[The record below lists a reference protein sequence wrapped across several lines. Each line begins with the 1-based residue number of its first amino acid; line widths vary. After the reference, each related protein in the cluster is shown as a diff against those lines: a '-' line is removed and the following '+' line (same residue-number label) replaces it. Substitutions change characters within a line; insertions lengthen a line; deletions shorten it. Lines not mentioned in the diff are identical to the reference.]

1 MKGMPFYASFAAT
14 TVASLGNR
22 DQCDG
27 LWRSQLGNFM
37 APITEETAAELVQAS
52 WDVGIRFFDTAPSY
66 GHGLSE
72 ARLGQGLRWK
82 PRDQFVLATKVGR
95 LLTPRRREE
104 IDFGCWIKGLPFEWR
119 FDYSYDGTMRSIEDS
134 LQRTGLEYI
143 DVALIHEVDVYT
155 HGNQQAEVFDHA
167 MKGAGRALLELRDQG
182 VIKSIGIGVNESDV
196 ANEAIRRVDFDCLL
210 LAGRYTLI
218 EQDALN
224 EFLPRCEAQG
234 VSLIVGGGYNSGI
247 LATGAVPGA
256 RYNYAPAGPDVLE
269 HVRRI
274 ERSVA
279 ILMCR
284 SSRQLCNSSSR
295 IQPWRASSGVR
306 SIEQLSE
313 NVVTF
318 EREIPDEFWHE
329 LKRRSLIRAEA
340 PTPASH

>member
-1 MKGMPFYASFAAT
+1 MQASQQRQWPRSGIETSVMGFGAA
-14 TVASLGNR
+14 
-22 DQCDG
+22 
-27 LWRSQLGNFM
+27 QLGNFM
-37 APITEETAAELVQAS
+37 APVTEETAAELVQAS

-274 ERSVA
+274 EAVCRDFDVPLKSAALQFIVA
-279 ILMCR
+279 H
-284 SSRQLCNSSSR
+284 
-295 IQPWRASSGVR
+295 PAVASIIPGVR

>member
-1 MKGMPFYASFAAT
+1 MQASQQRQWPRSGIETSVMGFGAA
-14 TVASLGNR
+14 
-22 DQCDG
+22 
-27 LWRSQLGNFM
+27 QLGNFM

-274 ERSVA
+274 EAVCRDFDVPLKSAALQFIVA
-279 ILMCR
+279 H
-284 SSRQLCNSSSR
+284 
-295 IQPWRASSGVR
+295 PAVASIIPGVR